1 MKRMKAIVYSLL
13 AWDSGEYRFEEH
25 DYSVDEDMAINLSL
39 AELILEGTRRIQDPA
54 MVRRLWRDEKAS
66 LHWPATASL
75 PYEESCL
82 TAQESMV
89 LDIARTRVDGVS
101 TAADIAAAS
110 PLSYEET
117 LRCLYGLVSV
127 GVLEADQTGQT
138 PLPSDSA
145 SSTHTLTQGTEPLA
159 DLLPPSH
166 ESSSAGSFPAK
177 LGRYEIQE
185 TLDRGGMGAVYL
197 GQDPTIDRTVAIKLI
212 RTAVQLTPAKLEKY
226 RERFYRE
233 AKAAGKLMH
242 PGIVTVFDVGH
253 TSQETPFIVMEY
265 VPGQTLQKLL
275 ETESLEVTEA
285 LRVAGELLDAL
296 AYAHSQKVVHR
307 NIKTANILVT
317 RDGHPKIMDFG
328 IAHVIDSGFTE
339 PEEIVGSLDYMAP
352 EQLSKGPID
361 QRTDLFAL
369 GVVLYRM
376 LTGRLPFAGDSFAA
390 VAQAILSEEPE
401 SPDRLNPA
409 VSPELALIVLR
420 LLAKDPKKRFP
431 EAEEVTKA
439 LSSLTVGGSP

>member
-1 MKRMKAIVYSLL
+1 VVQPLKG
-13 AWDSGEYRFEEH
+13 D
-25 DYSVDEDMAINLSL
+25 NL
-39 AELILEGTRRIQDPA
+39 
-54 MVRRLWRDEKAS
+54 
-66 LHWPATASL
+66 
-75 PYEESCL
+75 
-82 TAQESMV
+82 V
-89 LDIARTRVDGVS
+89 LGKG
-101 TAADIAAAS
+101 
-110 PLSYEET
+110 YEET

-127 GVLEADQTGQT
+127 GVLEAEQTGQT
-138 PLPSDSA
+138 PLPSDPA
-145 SSTHTLTQGTEPLA
+145 SSTHTLTQGPEPLA

-166 ESSSAGSFPAK
+166 ESSSTGSFPAK
-177 LGRYEIQE
+177 LGRYEIQA
-185 TLDRGGMGAVYL
+185 TLGRGGMGAVYL

-275 ETESLEVTEA
+275 ETKSLEVAEA
-285 LRVAGELLDAL
+285 VRIARDVLDAL

-307 NIKTANILVT
+307 DIKTANILVT
-317 RDGHPKIMDFG
+317 DEGHPKIMDFG
-328 IAHVIDSGFTE
+328 IAHVVDAGFTE

-361 QRTDLFAL
+361 QRTDLFGF

-409 VSPELALIVLR
+409 VSPELARIVLR
-420 LLAKDPKKRFP
+420 LLAKDPKKEISRGGRSHKGP
-431 EAEEVTKA
+431 ELPDVSGSRRRCGLA
-439 LSSLTVGGSP
+439 LSGAQSTGPISHRCDGNGGLAGSFFVPFLFLRGRQHARTNEVAGKRLATAKRGAEASRQIGAKASR